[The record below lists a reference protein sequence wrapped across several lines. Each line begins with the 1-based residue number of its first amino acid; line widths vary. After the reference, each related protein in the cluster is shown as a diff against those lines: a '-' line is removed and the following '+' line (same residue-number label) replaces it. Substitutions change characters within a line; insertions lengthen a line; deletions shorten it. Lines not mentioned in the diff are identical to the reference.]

1 MNCACHIPFA
11 SRHKRYLLN
20 IPRTAIGDLTA
31 PAAPAAPAAP
41 RARPAR
47 AAARAAVKQEPVEP
61 EAATGPV
68 AQVAP
73 VPEAP
78 PEPPVEEPLSPCL
91 RLEGARKNQG
101 KSKGGTTKAGEIAKK
116 RILMFKK
123 KNEASKMRTRLVARA
138 RFALENF
145 QKPSRSEHFW
155 EMRSA
160 KCA

>member
-1 MNCACHIPFA
+1 MQNDQFKIMLQRILEGFEVCPYFPVQKLDVSQKNTIDFSPPLPG
-11 SRHKRYLLN
+11 R
-20 IPRTAIGDLTA
+20 
-31 PAAPAAPAAP
+31 AAPAPAAP

-91 RLEGARKNQG
+91 RLEGAKKNQG
-101 KSKGGTTKAGEIAKK
+101 KGKGGTTKAGEIAKK
-116 RILMFKK
+116 KLMFKK
-123 KNEASKMRTRLVARA
+123 KNEKIGIVPFDLQPEDDD
-138 RFALENF
+138 LN
-145 QKPSRSEHFW
+145 
-155 EMRSA
+155 
-160 KCA
+160 

>member
-1 MNCACHIPFA
+1 MFPKKNTIDFSPPLPG
-11 SRHKRYLLN
+11 R
-20 IPRTAIGDLTA
+20 
-31 PAAPAAPAAP
+31 AAPAPAAP

-91 RLEGARKNQG
+91 RLEGAKKNQG
-101 KSKGGTTKAGEIAKK
+101 KGKGGTTKAGEIAQKK
-116 RILMFKK
+116 KLMFKK
-123 KNEASKMRTRLVARA
+123 KNEKIGIVPFDLQPEDDD
-138 RFALENF
+138 LN
-145 QKPSRSEHFW
+145 
-155 EMRSA
+155 
-160 KCA
+160 

>member
-1 MNCACHIPFA
+1 MKFVHTSQKLDVSQKNTIDFSPPLPGRA
-11 SRHKRYLLN
+11 
-20 IPRTAIGDLTA
+20 A
-31 PAAPAAPAAP
+31 PARAAPAAPAAP

-123 KNEASKMRTRLVARA
+123 KNEKIVIVPVDLQPEDVGPRLDWNHRP
-138 RFALENF
+138 N
-145 QKPSRSEHFW
+145 
-155 EMRSA
+155 
-160 KCA
+160 

>member
-1 MNCACHIPFA
+1 MFPKKNTIDFSPPLPGRAAP
-11 SRHKRYLLN
+11 
-20 IPRTAIGDLTA
+20 A

-78 PEPPVEEPLSPCL
+78 PPEPPVEEPLSPCL
-91 RLEGARKNQG
+91 RLEGARKIQG

-116 RILMFKK
+116 NILMFKK
-123 KNEASKMRTRLVARA
+123 NNEKIAIVPFDLQPEDDD
-138 RFALENF
+138 LN
-145 QKPSRSEHFW
+145 
-155 EMRSA
+155 
-160 KCA
+160 